1 MTRRSRFAS
10 VRYAWSETPH
20 LQGRRTGIG
29 PGRVTGRGL
38 CLLLLLALLAVP
50 STAVAEEAAER
61 LRDAYLLNG
70 RLMRRAFREV
80 ISEPRA
86 WTVELLHEDKPVALG
101 TVVEQDGW
109 IITKASQA
117 KNAELCRLP
126 DGRKRT
132 FETVGIHPGHDLA
145 LIKVDVSG
153 LTPVVWETDEPEVGA
168 WLVTVGRD
176 PTPVAVG
183 VMSVPRREIPRSE
196 IHGVLGVELELER
209 EQAAK
214 VHKVFSGTGA
224 FVAGIREGDVIVEVD
239 KHGISDSRQ
248 LIRTIR
254 QYRPGDTLSVKIQR
268 NEEEVTFSV
277 TLSYPPNE
285 FLSRIAIQN
294 QMGGE
299 LSFRRDE
306 FEAVYQHDTVL
317 SPEECGGPVV
327 TLSGQAVGINIARG
341 GRTESY
347 TLPADLILSVLEEMK
362 SGAYPPASAKELA
375 SGSGVPAESSE

>member
-1 MTRRSRFAS
+1 MMRRSLGTS
-10 VRYAWSETPH
+10 VRHGLSATFD
-20 LQGRRTGIG
+20 LQARGGGNHSLRRA
-29 PGRVTGRGL
+29 GRGL
-38 CLLLLLALLAVP
+38 CLLLVFGVMVVP
-50 STAVAEEAAER
+50 STATAEEAAER
-61 LRDAYLLNG
+61 LRDSYLLNG
-70 RLMRRAFREV
+70 RLMRRAFREIV
-80 ISEPRA
+80 NEPRS
-86 WTVELLHEDKPVALG
+86 WTVELLHENETVALG
-101 TVVEQDGW
+101 TIIERDGW
-109 IITKASQA
+109 IVTKASQA
-117 KNAELCRLP
+117 RSAELCRLP

-145 LIKVDVSG
+145 LLKVDVDG
-153 LTPVVWETDEPEVGA
+153 LAPVVWEEQSPQVGA
-168 WLVTVGRD
+168 WLVTAGREAS
-176 PTPVAVG
+176 PIGVG

-196 IHGVLGVELELER
+196 IHGVLGVELEVER

-214 VHKVFSGTGA
+214 VHKVVSGTGA
-224 FVAGIREGDVIVEVD
+224 FVAGIREGDVILEVD
-239 KHGISDSRQ
+239 QHGISDSRQ

-268 NEEEVTFSV
+268 NEEEVVFSV

-317 SPEECGGPVV
+317 SPEDCGGPVV
-327 TLSGQAVGINIARG
+327 TLSGKAIGINIARG

-347 TLPADLILSVLEEMK
+347 ALPADLILSVLDEMK
-362 SGAYPPASAKELA
+362 SGEHPPPSDKLA
-375 SGSGVPAESSE
+375 AGTEAPVESSE